1 MWYEGGMEMSRTLA
15 GVLAGC
21 LVLAM
26 ATVAGAGIPDADES
40 FVTMSPLT
48 VIGLTTCPAGDFA
61 PWGEIVVDARNSAG
75 DPISDIPSSN
85 FFFTAVGTGSDN
97 VSFHAVGA
105 ATDVNGQIA
114 FDVQGDGTVP
124 YGTLTITVQIYTV
137 AVNDSDVLT
146 CNTFDYDA
154 DNDVDPVDFGQ
165 FAGDF
170 NGTAQRSDFDWDG
183 DVDPVDFGQ
192 FGLHFGH

>member
-1 MWYEGGMEMSRTLA
+1 MSRTLA

-21 LVLAM
+21 LVIAM

-40 FVTMSPLT
+40 FVTISLGGQ
-48 VIGLTTCPAGDFA
+48 GLTTCPTGDTPAF
-61 PWGEIVVDARNSAG
+61 GDITVDARNSAG
-75 DPISDIPSSN
+75 DPISGIPSSN
-85 FFFTAVGTGSDN
+85 FFFTIVGTGYDN
-97 VSFHAVGA
+97 VSISAKTGETE
-105 ATDVNGQIA
+105 TDVNGQIKFEA
-114 FDVQGDGTVP
+114 QGDGTVP
-124 YGTLTITVQIYTV
+124 YGGLTITVQIYTV